1 MILLLTILPNVN
13 IHLIIGRENLK
24 ILEKI
29 NSFYWSY
36 FPLLILDNLIDVDD
50 IVTGG
55 FEGMTYEYLT
65 VFGIHYISS
74 QLRDLLMY
82 DN

>member
-55 FEGMTYEYLT
+55 FKGMTYEYLT
-65 VFGIHYISS
+65 FFGTHYISS
-74 QLRDLLMY
+74 QLCDLLMY